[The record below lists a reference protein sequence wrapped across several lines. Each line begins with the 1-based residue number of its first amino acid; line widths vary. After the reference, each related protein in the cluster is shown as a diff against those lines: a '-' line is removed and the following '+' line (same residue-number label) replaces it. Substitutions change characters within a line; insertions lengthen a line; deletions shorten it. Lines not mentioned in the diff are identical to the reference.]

1 MNAPLRLRPT
11 RRSGALAATLALMW
25 AVSANYG
32 NNLGFLFTYLLAG
45 VALAAARHTRRQ
57 LQAVSCRPLPA
68 APVFAGERAR
78 LPLAV
83 ENTGDSP
90 KWGLAVA
97 LGDGEPV
104 RFSLAP
110 GESRRIDLPWP
121 APERGVHRIGAPRL
135 WTLFPSGWFRAE
147 RAFEG
152 AWTLWVYP
160 APVDGPPPPPGTTA
174 ADDGEREFDGF
185 RAYRPGDAP
194 RQIHWK
200 GLAKGQGLLTK
211 TFAPAAEA
219 EGVIFDW
226 RRLPPAPLERRLG
239 WLCRWLLAA
248 ERAGRHYGLR
258 LPTEVVAPGSGPAHL
273 HACLRALARM
283 PGERP

>member
-11 RRSGALAATLALMW
+11 RRSGALVVMLALMW

-32 NNLGFLFTYLLAG
+32 NNLGFLLTYLLAG

-57 LQAVSCRPLPA
+57 LADVSCRPLPPE
-68 APVFAGERAR
+68 PVFAGERAR

-90 KWGLAVA
+90 KWGLAVV

-110 GESRRIDLPWP
+110 GEIRRIDLPWP
-121 APERGVHRIGAPRL
+121 ARERGVHRISAPDL
-135 WTLFPSGWFRAE
+135 WTVFPLGWFRAE

-152 AWTLWVYP
+152 CWTLWVYP
-160 APVDGPPPPPGTTA
+160 APADGPPAPGGKTA
-174 ADDGEREFDGF
+174 ADGEREFDGF

-211 TFAPAAEA
+211 TFAPAAED
-219 EGVIFDW
+219 EGLIFDW

-239 WLCRWLLAA
+239 WLCRWLLDA
-248 ERAGRHYGLR
+248 ERAGRRYGLR
-258 LPTEVVAPGSGPAHL
+258 LPTGMVAPGSGPAHL

-283 PGERP
+283 PGETP